1 MTLQLLVEV
10 AGNPRS
16 LVVLAG
22 LYQHPGGGVQSALAR
37 TEHRGLLARLD
48 RPATIADGEIRF
60 GEGHV
65 LARRRIRIIAL
76 HIGGEAVAKHTNRIA
91 MPAQIHLQVGEA
103 ELRERPAERTHRRDA
118 GIRLSGAD
126 DIALR
131 KPGDGDRE
139 PGVFE
144 RRILLSHAR
153 GLLDRGRELAGIHRV
168 HGVVVALQ

>member
-1 MTLQLLVEV
+1 MARPGREICPSEQIAAEPRVATFLRIAERLDRIAQSTLFERNFPSDLSRVRGRMTLQLLVEV

-91 MPAQIHLQVGEA
+91 MPG
-103 ELRERPAERTHRRDA
+103 
-118 GIRLSGAD
+118 
-126 DIALR
+126 
-131 KPGDGDRE
+131 
-139 PGVFE
+139 
-144 RRILLSHAR
+144 
-153 GLLDRGRELAGIHRV
+153 
-168 HGVVVALQ
+168 